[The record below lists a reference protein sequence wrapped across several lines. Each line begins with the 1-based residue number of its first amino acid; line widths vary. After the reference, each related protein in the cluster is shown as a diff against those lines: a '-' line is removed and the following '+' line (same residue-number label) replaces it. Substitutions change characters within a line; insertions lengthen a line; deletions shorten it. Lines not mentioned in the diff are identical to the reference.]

1 MGSYDTIVIGGGPGG
16 YVAAI
21 KASQL
26 GQKTA
31 VVEKV
36 HLGGICL
43 NWGCIPTKSLIRNAE
58 IAHILQHDAKT
69 FGFSFD
75 NLKLDYSVAQKRSR
89 QVSERLVKGIGFLM
103 KKNKIDVIEGTAK
116 LKSASEVQV
125 GDEVHSAK
133 HIIIATGARA
143 RLIPGLEINGKTLLT
158 YHQALEQTEVPKS
171 MVVIGAGAIGM
182 EFSYVFSSY
191 GAEVTVVELLP
202 RVLPLE
208 DEEIS
213 AEMEKQFKRAKIKT
227 LTNTKVEKIDDHG
240 DSVTVTVSKDGKQSE
255 IKAQMALISIGVR
268 PNTEDLGLDA
278 VGVKLDQRGFIEIGD
293 KMETNVPGIYAIG
306 DVTGK
311 LALAHVAS
319 AQGIIAA
326 EAIAGH
332 ETRPLKYVNMPRC
345 TYTHPEVASVGLT
358 EAQAKEQ
365 GYAVKT
371 GKFAFQVNGKALGL
385 NETAGFVKI
394 VAEEKYN
401 EVLGVHMIGPG
412 VTEMLAGPTGMIGL
426 EATLDEL
433 AGTVHPHPTLSEV
446 VMEAAHVALGE
457 PIHI

>member
-1 MGSYDTIVIGGGPGG
+1 MASYDTIVIGGGPGG

-31 VVEKV
+31 VIEKM

-43 NWGCIPTKSLIRNAE
+43 NWGCIPTKALIRNAE
-58 IAHILQHDAKT
+58 VANLLQHESKT

-89 QVSERLVKGIGFLM
+89 QVSSRLVKGVGFLM
-103 KKNKIDVIEGTAK
+103 KKNKIDVHEGLATF
-116 LKSASEVQV
+116 KSPTEV
-125 GDEVHSAK
+125 EVNGETHSAK
-133 HIIIATGARA
+133 NYIIATGARA
-143 RLIPGLEINGKTLLT
+143 RLIPGTEINGKTLLT
-158 YHQALEQTEVPKS
+158 YHQALQLTEAPQS
-171 MVVIGAGAIGM
+171 IIVIGAGAIGM
-182 EFSYVFSSY
+182 EFSYVFKAY
-191 GAEVTVVELLP
+191 GADVTVVEMLP
-202 RVLPLE
+202 NVLPLE

-213 AEMEKQFKRAKIKT
+213 QEMEKQFTREKIKVHT
-227 LTNTKVEKIDDHG
+227 GTKVEKIDDHG
-240 DSVTVTVSKDGKQSE
+240 DSVTVTISKNGKSE
-255 IKAQMALISIGVR
+255 QLKAQMTLISIGVL
-268 PNTEDLGLDA
+268 PNSDNMGLEA
-278 VGVKLDQRGFIEIGD
+278 AGVKTNERGFIVID
-293 KMETNVPGIYAIG
+293 DQMKTNVDHIYAIG

-319 AQGIIAA
+319 AQGIVAA

-332 ETRPLKYVNMPRC
+332 KTRPLKYPNMPRC

-365 GYAVKT
+365 GYAIKV
-371 GKFAFQVNGKALGL
+371 GKFPFQVNGKALGM
-385 NETAGFVKI
+385 NENAGFVKI

-401 EVLGVHMIGPG
+401 EVLGVHMIGSH
-412 VTEMLAGPTGMIGL
+412 VTELLAGPTGMINL
-426 EATLDEL
+426 ETTLEEL
-433 AGTVHPHPTLSEV
+433 AATVHPHPTMSEV

>member
-31 VVEKV
+31 VVEKQ

-43 NWGCIPTKSLIRNAE
+43 NWGCIPTKSLIHNAE
-58 IAHILQHDAKT
+58 VAHILKHEGKAL
-69 FGFSFD
+69 GFKFD
-75 NLKLDYSVAQKRSR
+75 NLELDYSVAHKRSR
-89 QVSERLVKGIGFLM
+89 QVSQRLVKGIGFLM
-103 KKNKIDVIEGTAK
+103 KKNKIDVLEGVGK
-116 LKSASEVQV
+116 LKSATEVQV
-125 GDEVHSAK
+125 GDEVHQTK
-133 HIIIATGARA
+133 NIIIATGARA

-158 YHQALEQTEVPKS
+158 YHQALQQTKVPES
-171 MVVIGAGAIGM
+171 IVVIGAGAIGM

-191 GAEVTVVELLP
+191 GANVTIVELLP

-208 DEEIS
+208 DEEVS
-213 AEMEKQFKRAKIKT
+213 KEMDKLFGRSGVKIRAG
-227 LTNTKVEKIDDHG
+227 TKVEKIDDHG
-240 DSVTVTVSKDGKQSE
+240 DSVTVTVSKDDKKEE
-255 IKAQMALISIGVR
+255 IKAQMALISIGVL
-268 PNTEDLGLDA
+268 PNTENLGLEE
-278 VGVKLDQRGFIEIGD
+278 VGVKLTERGFIDIGD

-326 EAIAGH
+326 EAIVGH
-332 ETRPLKYVNMPRC
+332 ETRPLNYANMPRC

-365 GYAVKT
+365 GYSVKV
-371 GKFAFQVNGKALGL
+371 GKFPFQVNGKALGL
-385 NETAGFVKI
+385 NDNNGFVKI
-394 VAEEKYN
+394 IAEEQYN
-401 EVLGVHMIGPG
+401 EVLGVHMIGPH
-412 VTEMLAGPTGMIGL
+412 VTELLAGPTGMIGL
-426 EATLDEL
+426 ETTLEEL
-433 AGTVHPHPTLSEV
+433 ANTVHPHPTLSEA
-446 VMEAAHVALGE
+446 VMEAAHSALGE
-457 PIHI
+457 PIHM